1 MNTKFRN
8 FLLAGL
14 FCVSSA
20 AHAGTAFDITSQM
33 MPGWN
38 LGNAL
43 DSTGGGE
50 TNWGNPVITQALIDK
65 IKSAGFKTL
74 RVPVSWDYYT
84 SGSNFTIV
92 STRLDRVEQ
101 VVNYGLND
109 GLYVIINVHHNDGWE
124 APSYA
129 NEAAA
134 KNRLTKLWQ
143 QIATRFKNY
152 NNHLIFEVMNE
163 PIVGSD
169 WTGTTEYYNVVNNMD
184 AAALST
190 IRATGGNNATR
201 LVMLP
206 GYVAGPWDNQINAL
220 KIPSDSMVAASV
232 HAYVPY
238 SFALDGSGT
247 AQFTDTAT
255 IDSLFSRLNTRF
267 LSQGIAVVIGEWGAT
282 NKGNTAERIKFASY
296 YTKAAAKLGIPTIV
310 WDNNIYTS
318 GGESFGLINRSSL
331 TWAYPDIVT
340 AIMQGVSTSGA
351 SSSNSG
357 STTTSTSDYPSGYA
371 KCANEGSSCKVKSG
385 TGSVAFGA
393 KGKWVYKTVT
403 VSKSIA
409 CTVAAFGS
417 DPLVGSSK
425 KCSYQ
430 P

>member
-1 MNTKFRN
+1 MNTLWRSFCV
-8 FLLAGL
+8 AGL
-14 FCVSSA
+14 ALASSMA
-20 AHAGTAFDITSQM
+20 YATTAFDITSQM

-43 DSTGGGE
+43 DSTGGDE
-50 TNWGNPVITQALIDK
+50 TNWGNPVVTQALIDK

-84 SGSNFTIV
+84 SGSGYTIA

-101 VVNYGLND
+101 VVNYGLKD
-109 GLYVIINVHHNDGWE
+109 GLYVIINVHHNNGWE
-124 APSYA
+124 APSAA
-129 NEAAA
+129 NEANA
-134 KNRLTKLWQ
+134 KDHLTKLWQ
-143 QIATRFKNY
+143 QIATRFKGY
-152 NNHLIFEVMNE
+152 DNHLIFEVMNE

-169 WTGTTEYYNVVNNMD
+169 WTGTSEYYSVINRLD

-190 IRATGGNNATR
+190 IRGTGGNNASR

-206 GYVAGPWDNQINAL
+206 GYTAGPWDNQINAL
-220 KIPSDSMVAASV
+220 SLPSDSMIAASV
-232 HAYVPY
+232 HAYLPY

-247 AQFTDTAT
+247 SQFTDTAT

-267 LSQGIAVVIGEWGAT
+267 ISKGIAVVIGEWGAT
-282 NKGNTAERIKFASY
+282 NKGNTSERIKFATY
-296 YTKAAAKLGIPTIV
+296 YTKAAAKLGIPTII
-310 WDNNIYTS
+310 WDNNVYST
-318 GGESFGLINRSSL
+318 GGESFGLINRSTLS
-331 TWAYPDIVT
+331 WVYPDIIT
-340 AIMQGVSTSGA
+340 AIMQGISTSGA
-351 SSSNSG
+351 SSSSG
-357 STTTSTSDYPSGYA
+357 STSTSTSDYPSGYT
-371 KCANEGSSCKVKSG
+371 KCANEGSTCKVKSG

-403 VSKSIA
+403 VGKSIA

-417 DPLVGSSK
+417 DPLVGTSK